1 VDLSANDVRE
11 VRFGTTRIRAG
22 YDISEVDEFLDRV
35 EKSIAEYTDNY
46 RRVQDEAEALR
57 SQVQQIQGRLEAIQA
72 EQAER
77 DELEEARS
85 QPMDPDSTA
94 ENPVVVLAPTGAEST
109 EALDGLRRIRDDVRH
124 MLQRQLELV
133 DSVQVP
139 GVPDAP
145 DAPDSPDSPDS
156 MR

>member
-11 VRFGTTRIRAG
+11 VRFGTTRVRAG

-35 EKSIAEYTDNY
+35 EKALAAYADNY

-72 EQAER
+72 EQAEL
-77 DELEEARS
+77 DEART
-85 QPMDPDSTA
+85 PATDVESTA
-94 ENPVVVLAPTGAEST
+94 ENPVVVLEST
-109 EALDGLRRIRDDVRH
+109 GVDGTEPLDDLRRIRNDVRE

-133 DSVQVP
+133 DSVHVP
-139 GVPDAP
+139 QAP
-145 DAPDSPDSPDS
+145 NSSS
-156 MR
+156 